1 MKTDFEIAPG
11 ITLHIGDRPVHFPS
25 DEERTKWTDALRS
38 GRYKQG
44 DGLLRKGDF
53 YCCLGVKEDLDGCQW
68 RRSDRED
75 DHLPIFITDSGE
87 NACYSRPSKWLTCC
101 GELPYDTYIK
111 HSKNDMTFKFTLL
124 TNLNDYGLTFTQ
136 IADIIDIVWNPKTYE
151 Q

>member
-11 ITLHIGDRPVHFPS
+11 ITLHIGDRPAHFPS

-44 DGLLRKGDF
+44 IGLLRVDNF
-53 YCCLGVKEDLDGCQW
+53 YCCLGVKEDLEGCQW
-68 RRSDRED
+68 KKLGMGYNGIVYCTESMD
-75 DHLPIFITDSGE
+75 
-87 NACYSRPSKWLTCC
+87 NARYSRSSEWLNRHGGFPCGSVVRVGGPSTQCTYRYLT
-101 GELPYDTYIK
+101 E
-111 HSKNDMTFKFTLL
+111 
-124 TNLNDYGLTFTQ
+124 LNDYGLTFAQ